1 MKRER
6 TRHGTWYIRLDLL
19 VLHVVRKR
27 SPQRQVH
34 QAKHVVIVMQVDC
47 CVCVCKMFCSQVNVP
62 FVALWMRSA
71 RARAGCQRHT
81 AAMGL
86 QCVEGGG
93 FRCLCGATFSRNQ
106 LDDCIDCWLQ
116 HGCVALQAKLRE
128 AVPTSSQP
136 GQCGLWLR
144 EGEICPACGS
154 REGGWVCGGSSEHV
168 ASCEEAA
175 VVSGNWTGLVVDRS
189 GALMTDVRRCC
200 VHFDGIFRRRDPG
213 IKAVQEHLVAHGKA
227 ARHYLARIATWEKS
241 VRVERMPTFEEGM
254 KARAGPALPNFSSRI
269 RAFTRVGA
277 ALPPA
282 TLLQQLAC
290 NSSSTMRAL
299 PSGEKDHMRLRR
311 GSVVVETLSGD
322 GQVIMAIDRTT
333 KKVQVAHVEHCAGC
347 PRHPRCVCYHVH
359 QYQVQWKDMQDI
371 KGFVICLT
379 PRFGWKHDFTLP
391 LSKVCWRRAELLGNL
406 EDFCAA
412 LKQS

>member
-1 MKRER
+1 MLWPNGKAMKRER

-34 QAKHVVIVMQVDC
+34 QAKHVLIVMQVDC

-136 GQCGLWLR
+136 GQCGLWLGR
-144 EGEICPACGS
+144 
-154 REGGWVCGGSSEHV
+154 
-168 ASCEEAA
+168 
-175 VVSGNWTGLVVDRS
+175 
-189 GALMTDVRRCC
+189 
-200 VHFDGIFRRRDPG
+200 
-213 IKAVQEHLVAHGKA
+213 
-227 ARHYLARIATWEKS
+227 
-241 VRVERMPTFEEGM
+241 
-254 KARAGPALPNFSSRI
+254 
-269 RAFTRVGA
+269 
-277 ALPPA
+277 
-282 TLLQQLAC
+282 
-290 NSSSTMRAL
+290 
-299 PSGEKDHMRLRR
+299 
-311 GSVVVETLSGD
+311 
-322 GQVIMAIDRTT
+322 
-333 KKVQVAHVEHCAGC
+333 
-347 PRHPRCVCYHVH
+347 
-359 QYQVQWKDMQDI
+359 
-371 KGFVICLT
+371 
-379 PRFGWKHDFTLP
+379 
-391 LSKVCWRRAELLGNL
+391 
-406 EDFCAA
+406 
-412 LKQS
+412 